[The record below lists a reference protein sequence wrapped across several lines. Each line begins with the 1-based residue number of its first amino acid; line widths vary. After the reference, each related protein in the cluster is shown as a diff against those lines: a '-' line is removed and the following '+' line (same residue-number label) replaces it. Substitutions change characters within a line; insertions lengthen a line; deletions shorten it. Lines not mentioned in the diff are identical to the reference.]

1 MPSRAGS
8 DDAFPG
14 TAFGRDA
21 RPQAEQGSATGVPPI
36 LHLTL
41 YTGRRAWSIAS
52 VDAESTEA
60 NEPFWHCVSR
70 LCQLLDLRRSPD
82 PGGKENLA
90 VLLARLQRCED
101 PQTLRRT
108 ASPLREWASH
118 PAHAERASAFAAWIT
133 YVILPDMGIMDVP
146 VSENLEEGLE
156 MLE

>member
-1 MPSRAGS
+1 M
-8 DDAFPG
+8 
-14 TAFGRDA
+14 
-21 RPQAEQGSATGVPPI
+21 PPI